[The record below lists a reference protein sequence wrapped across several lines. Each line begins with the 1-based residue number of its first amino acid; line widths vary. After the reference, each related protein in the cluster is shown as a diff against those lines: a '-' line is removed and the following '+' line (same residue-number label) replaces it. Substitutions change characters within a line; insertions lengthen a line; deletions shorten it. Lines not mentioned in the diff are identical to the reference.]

1 MSLLEKRC
9 GQKHSKTCGTNS
21 EWYLLVLMEVC
32 NCLENL
38 PENSIRDLND
48 EINRLVRA
56 KGHWDRRIRELGGAI
71 FDAADQ
77 NKDVEEDEGDALF
90 IGGGNIYK
98 FH

>member
-1 MSLLEKRC
+1 M
-9 GQKHSKTCGTNS
+9 
-21 EWYLLVLMEVC
+21 
-32 NCLENL
+32 
-38 PENSIRDLND
+38 ND

-77 NKDVEEDEGDALF
+77 NDVEEDDGDALF

-98 FH
+98 YPWLFHSYPSRYYGAAKNLPEVKALLKKDPEDVRNRQ

>member
-1 MSLLEKRC
+1 MWI
-9 GQKHSKTCGTNS
+9 QNN
-21 EWYLLVLMEVC
+21 YI
-32 NCLENL
+32 ENL

-77 NKDVEEDEGDALF
+77 NDVEEDDGDALF

-98 FH
+98 YP